1 MKPNLKLH
9 NFNATPLQ
17 LMLEQAKNLLIKDGW
32 QEIENFDD
40 VTAFVFTI
48 DCEIVLRHITWDSEY
63 SEWHDIYSHYPCYWL
78 TEKAD
83 IYNDVD
89 DWTVGLLATTKAPL
103 LTENT
108 KEAIRMIQEFEHE

>member
-9 NFNATPLQ
+9 NLNPAPFQ
-17 LMLEQAKNLLIKDGW
+17 LMMEQAKSLLMKDGW
-32 QEIENFDD
+32 MELGNFDD
-40 VTAFVFTI
+40 VAAFVFTI

-63 SEWHDIYSHYPCYWL
+63 SEWHDTYMHFPCYWL

-89 DWTVGLLATTKAPL
+89 DWTVGFLATATPPK

-108 KEAIRMIQEFEHE
+108 REAIRMIQEFEHE

>member
-9 NFNATPLQ
+9 NLNATPLQ
-17 LMLEQAKNLLIKDGW
+17 LMLEQAKSLLIKDGW
-32 QEIENFDD
+32 REIENFDD
-40 VTAFVFTI
+40 VTAFVFTV

-89 DWTVGLLATTKAPL
+89 DWTVGLLATTTAPL

-108 KEAIRMIQEFEHE
+108 KEAIRMIQEFEHD